1 MVGHG
6 RGSSG
11 VRQLREEQRKSRVQV
26 QKSER
31 NLDHQHNLFALLKQT
46 RRQLRGKLTH
56 EHRLQL
62 NGGKQLR
69 GLHTLTVVVHFL
81 KKNKGREGAWVKSNI
96 CYRSHARCYK
106 PTQTLAQVE

>member
-11 VRQLREEQRKSRVQV
+11 VRQLREEQRKCRVQV
-26 QKSER
+26 QESER
-31 NLDHQHNLFALLKQT
+31 NLDHQHNLSAQLKQT

-69 GLHTLTVVVHFL
+69 GLHTLTAAVHFL
-81 KKNKGREGAWVKSNI
+81 KKKGQEGAGVNSNI
-96 CYRSHARCYK
+96 CYRSHAHCYK

>member
-81 KKNKGREGAWVKSNI
+81 KKKQGSR
-96 CYRSHARCYK
+96 RCMGEIKYLL
-106 PTQTLAQVE
+106 PVPRPLLQAHTNLGTS